1 MCNLLK
7 KYNGIIFAYN
17 DEIFLEII
25 MINVSNDAAK
35 ISDSLSGVTPDEK
48 NLLVLGSLFSI
59 IEPIENNLE
68 NQVDTPK
75 EFVINLGES
84 KIIDY
89 ISNIIPDL
97 HNKKIDI
104 SDLKKIEYAV
114 EKDTSLNPLERN
126 QILGFAKI
134 GLNVGKN
141 KTLTISINSNFNS
154 SKFDEHNLSKK
165 LKINPIH
172 VLNNKTETVK
182 NNNKTETETVK
193 NNNKNENATN
203 NNKIEA
209 VIKNNVKDSSIVENN
224 TNLVK
229 KVNQGDYS
237 DNNSKSKDIKNN
249 SEFVKKVKKNNHP
262 NKIYN
267 LNTINKNNL
276 HNINKEIFKIDVANS
291 NQGLTQVTPN
301 MVNNLMLNKIIDNK
315 NINNTNT
322 NTNTNPYQI
331 STIHDNNNQYSQSN
345 NSDLSSNSYNSVLE
359 NLLDHL
365 DLTEQGWTSK
375 LAARIEKAFINGGE
389 EIEFN
394 LKPKNLGVLK
404 ISLTL
409 KEGLGKVQIIAENSF
424 VTNTL
429 QQNEGFLQKLFNDQ
443 GMNLDFMA
451 HNGNENFGST
461 HNFNQNEQNSKE
473 NNKDKSKLIDE
484 ETKNK
489 NLLDEND
496 SSRHIVNVIA

>member
-1 MCNLLK
+1 
-7 KYNGIIFAYN
+7 
-17 DEIFLEII
+17 

-59 IEPIENNLE
+59 IEPIENLE

-75 EFVINLGES
+75 EFVINLGEN

-89 ISNIIPDL
+89 ISNVIPDL
-97 HNKKIDI
+97 HNKKIDL
-104 SDLKKIEYAV
+104 SDFKKIEYAV
-114 EKDTSLNPLERN
+114 EKDTSLNPLQRN
-126 QILGFAKI
+126 QILDFAKI

-249 SEFVKKVKKNNHP
+249 SEFVKNVKKNNHP

-409 KEGLGKVQIIAENSF
+409 KEGLGKVKIIAENSF

-484 ETKNK
+484 ETENQ

>member
-1 MCNLLK
+1 MLN
-7 KYNGIIFAYN
+7 
-17 DEIFLEII
+17 
-25 MINVSNDAAK
+25 INTDANK

-48 NLLVLGSLFSI
+48 DLLVLGSLFSI

-68 NQVDTPK
+68 NQIDTPK
-75 EFVINLGES
+75 EFVINLEEN

-89 ISNIIPDL
+89 ISNIIPDF
-97 HNKKIDI
+97 HNKKIDV
-104 SDLKKIEYAV
+104 SDLKQIEYAV
-114 EKDTSLNPLERN
+114 EKDTSLNPLQRD
-126 QILGFAKI
+126 QIIDFAKI

-141 KTLTISINSNFNS
+141 KTLTISINNNFNS

-165 LKINPIH
+165 IKVNPIH
-172 VLNNKTETVK
+172 VLSNKAKTEK
-182 NNNKTETETVK
+182 NNHKTENIT
-193 NNNKNENATN
+193 NNHKVQNVTN
-203 NNKIEA
+203 NNKIENVTNNNKIES
-209 VIKNNVKDSSIVENN
+209 VIKNNIKDSSIVDNN
-224 TNLVK
+224 PNLVK
-229 KVNQGDYS
+229 KINQGDYS
-237 DNNSKSKDIKNN
+237 DNNS
-249 SEFVKKVKKNNHP
+249 EFVKKIKKNNHP

-267 LNTINKNNL
+267 FTKVNNNL
-276 HNINKEIFKIDVANS
+276 NNVKKEIFKIDVSNS
-291 NQGLTQVTPN
+291 NQGLTQAIPN
-301 MVNNLMLNKIIDNK
+301 AVNNLMLNKIMDNK
-315 NINNTNT
+315 NINNNNT
-322 NTNTNPYQI
+322 NTNVNVNPYQI
-331 STIHDNNNQYSQSN
+331 SAIHDNINQYSQSN
-345 NSDLSSNSYNSVLE
+345 NSNLSSNNYNSVLE

-375 LAARIEKAFINGGE
+375 LAARIEKAFINGGD

-409 KEGLGKVQIIAENSF
+409 KEGLGKVKIIAENSF

-461 HNFNQNEQNSKE
+461 HNFNHNEQNSKE

-484 ETKNK
+484 ETENK

>member
-1 MCNLLK
+1 
-7 KYNGIIFAYN
+7 
-17 DEIFLEII
+17 

-48 NLLVLGSLFSI
+48 DLLVLGSLFSI

-75 EFVINLGES
+75 EFVITLGEN

-89 ISNIIPDL
+89 ISNVIPDL

-104 SDLKKIEYAV
+104 SDFKKIEYAV
-114 EKDTSLNPLERN
+114 DKDTSLNPLQRN
-126 QILGFAKI
+126 QILDFAKI

-172 VLNNKTETVK
+172 VLNKKT
-182 NNNKTETETVK
+182 
-193 NNNKNENATN
+193 ENATN

-249 SEFVKKVKKNNHP
+249 SEFVKNVKKNNHP

-276 HNINKEIFKIDVANS
+276 NNINKEIFKIDVANS
-291 NQGLTQVTPN
+291 NQGLTQATPN

-322 NTNTNPYQI
+322 NTNANPYQI

-409 KEGLGKVQIIAENSF
+409 KEGLGKVKIIAENSF

-484 ETKNK
+484 ETENK

>member
-1 MCNLLK
+1 
-7 KYNGIIFAYN
+7 
-17 DEIFLEII
+17 
-25 MINVSNDAAK
+25 MINFSNDVAK

-48 NLLVLGSLFSI
+48 DLLVLGSLFSI

-75 EFVINLGES
+75 EFVITLGEN

-89 ISNIIPDL
+89 ISNVIPDL
-97 HNKKIDI
+97 HNKKIDL
-104 SDLKKIEYAV
+104 SDFKKIEYAV
-114 EKDTSLNPLERN
+114 EKDTSLNPLQRN
-126 QILGFAKI
+126 QILDFAKI

-172 VLNNKTETVK
+172 VLNKKT
-182 NNNKTETETVK
+182 
-193 NNNKNENATN
+193 ENATN

-276 HNINKEIFKIDVANS
+276 NNINKEIFKIDVANS
-291 NQGLTQVTPN
+291 NQGLTQATPN

-315 NINNTNT
+315 NINNT

-409 KEGLGKVQIIAENSF
+409 KEGLGKVKIIAENSF

>member
-1 MCNLLK
+1 
-7 KYNGIIFAYN
+7 
-17 DEIFLEII
+17 

-48 NLLVLGSLFSI
+48 DLLVLGSLFSI
-59 IEPIENNLE
+59 IEPIENLE

-75 EFVINLGES
+75 EFVINLGEN

-89 ISNIIPDL
+89 ISNVIPDL

-114 EKDTSLNPLERN
+114 EKDTSLNPLQRN
-126 QILGFAKI
+126 QILDFAKI

-172 VLNNKTETVK
+172 VLNKKT
-182 NNNKTETETVK
+182 
-193 NNNKNENATN
+193 ENATN

-291 NQGLTQVTPN
+291 NQGLTQATPN
-301 MVNNLMLNKIIDNK
+301 MVNNLMLNKIVDNK

-322 NTNTNPYQI
+322 NANPYQI

-409 KEGLGKVQIIAENSF
+409 KEGLGKVKIIAENSF

-484 ETKNK
+484 ETENK

>member
-1 MCNLLK
+1 
-7 KYNGIIFAYN
+7 
-17 DEIFLEII
+17 

-48 NLLVLGSLFSI
+48 DLLVLGSLFSI
-59 IEPIENNLE
+59 IEPIENLE

-75 EFVINLGES
+75 EFVINLGEN

-89 ISNIIPDL
+89 ISNVIPDL

-104 SDLKKIEYAV
+104 SDFKKIEYAV
-114 EKDTSLNPLERN
+114 EKDTSLNPLQRN
-126 QILGFAKI
+126 QILDFAKI

-172 VLNNKTETVK
+172 VLNKKT
-182 NNNKTETETVK
+182 
-193 NNNKNENATN
+193 ENATN

-249 SEFVKKVKKNNHP
+249 SEFVKNVKKNNHP

-276 HNINKEIFKIDVANS
+276 NNINKEIFKIDVANS
-291 NQGLTQVTPN
+291 NQGLTQATPN
-301 MVNNLMLNKIIDNK
+301 MVNNLMLNKIVDNK

-322 NTNTNPYQI
+322 NTNANPYQI

>member
-1 MCNLLK
+1 
-7 KYNGIIFAYN
+7 
-17 DEIFLEII
+17 

-59 IEPIENNLE
+59 IEPIENLE

-89 ISNIIPDL
+89 ISNVIPDL

-104 SDLKKIEYAV
+104 SDFKKIEYAV

-126 QILGFAKI
+126 QILDFAKI

-165 LKINPIH
+165 LKINPID
-172 VLNNKTETVK
+172 VLNNK
-182 NNNKTETETVK
+182 TETVK

-237 DNNSKSKDIKNN
+237 DNNLKSKDIKNN

>member
-1 MCNLLK
+1 
-7 KYNGIIFAYN
+7 
-17 DEIFLEII
+17 

-59 IEPIENNLE
+59 IEPIENLE

-75 EFVINLGES
+75 EFVINLGEN

-89 ISNIIPDL
+89 ISNVIPDL

-114 EKDTSLNPLERN
+114 EKDTSLNPLQRN
-126 QILGFAKI
+126 QILDFAKT

-172 VLNNKTETVK
+172 VLNKKT
-182 NNNKTETETVK
+182 
-193 NNNKNENATN
+193 ENATN

-249 SEFVKKVKKNNHP
+249 SEFVKNVKKNNHP

-276 HNINKEIFKIDVANS
+276 NNINKEIFKIDVANS
-291 NQGLTQVTPN
+291 NQGLTQATPN

-322 NTNTNPYQI
+322 NTNANPYQI

-409 KEGLGKVQIIAENSF
+409 KEGLGKVKIIAENSF

-484 ETKNK
+484 ETENK

>member
-1 MCNLLK
+1 
-7 KYNGIIFAYN
+7 
-17 DEIFLEII
+17 

-48 NLLVLGSLFSI
+48 DLLVLGSLFSI
-59 IEPIENNLE
+59 IEPIENLE

-75 EFVINLGES
+75 EFVINLGEN

-89 ISNIIPDL
+89 ISNVIPDL

-104 SDLKKIEYAV
+104 SDFKKIEYAV
-114 EKDTSLNPLERN
+114 EKDTSLNPLQRN
-126 QILGFAKI
+126 QILDFAKI

-172 VLNNKTETVK
+172 VLNKKT
-182 NNNKTETETVK
+182 
-193 NNNKNENATN
+193 ENATN

-249 SEFVKKVKKNNHP
+249 SEFVKNVKKNNHP

-276 HNINKEIFKIDVANS
+276 NNINKEIFKIDVANS
-291 NQGLTQVTPN
+291 NQGLTQATPN

-322 NTNTNPYQI
+322 NTNANPYQI

-409 KEGLGKVQIIAENSF
+409 KEGLGKVKIIAENSF

-484 ETKNK
+484 ETENK

>member
-1 MCNLLK
+1 
-7 KYNGIIFAYN
+7 
-17 DEIFLEII
+17 

-48 NLLVLGSLFSI
+48 DLLVLGSLFSI
-59 IEPIENNLE
+59 IEPIENLE

-75 EFVINLGES
+75 EFVINLGEN

-89 ISNIIPDL
+89 ISNVIPDL

-104 SDLKKIEYAV
+104 SDFKKTEYAV
-114 EKDTSLNPLERN
+114 EKDTSLNPLQRN
-126 QILGFAKI
+126 QILDFAKI

-172 VLNNKTETVK
+172 VLNKKT
-182 NNNKTETETVK
+182 
-193 NNNKNENATN
+193 ENATN

-249 SEFVKKVKKNNHP
+249 SEFVKNVKKNNHP

-276 HNINKEIFKIDVANS
+276 NNINKEIFKIDVANS

-301 MVNNLMLNKIIDNK
+301 MVNNLMLNKIVDNK
-315 NINNTNT
+315 NINNT

-409 KEGLGKVQIIAENSF
+409 KEGLGKVKIIAENSF

-484 ETKNK
+484 ETENK